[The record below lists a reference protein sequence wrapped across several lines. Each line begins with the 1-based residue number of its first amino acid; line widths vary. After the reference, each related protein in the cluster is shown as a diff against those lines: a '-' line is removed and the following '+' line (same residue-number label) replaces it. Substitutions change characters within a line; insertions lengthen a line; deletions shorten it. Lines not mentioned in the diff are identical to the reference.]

1 MLNYIVWNPDGIII
15 DLGVYQLR
23 WYSVLFGLGFLLG
36 YQFVKARFKKA
47 ELDLKLLD
55 NLAVYLVVGTILGA
69 RLGHCLF
76 YDWEYFSQ
84 HPLEIILPFRFTPTF
99 EFVGFRGLASHGG
112 GVGVIIAI
120 ILYARKYKIN
130 TLWLIDTIALVVPLA
145 GIFIRLGNLMNS
157 EILGSVTDVS
167 WAFVFT
173 DVDALPRHPSQI
185 YEAFCYLLIFVFL
198 LWLNKK
204 EFNKPGFTVGFT
216 FLLIFIARFLI
227 EFVKADQVEFESTM
241 ALNMG
246 QWLSIPYMLAGIAII
261 IWSQKRSKQITAD
274 QTDQ

>member
-23 WYSVLFGLGFLLG
+23 WYSLLFGLGFLLG
-36 YQFVKARFKKA
+36 YQFVKASFKKA
-47 ELDLKLLD
+47 DLNLKLLD
-55 NLAVYLVVGTILGA
+55 NLAVYLVIGTILGA
-69 RLGHCLF
+69 RLGHCFF

-84 HPLEIILPFRFTPTF
+84 HPLEIILPFRFTPSF

-112 GVGVIIAI
+112 GIGVLIAI
-120 ILYARKYKIN
+120 ILYARKYKVN

-167 WAFVFT
+167 WAFIFT
-173 DVDALPRHPSQI
+173 DVDALPRHPAQI
-185 YEAFCYLLIFVFL
+185 YEAFSYLLIFVFL
-198 LWLNKK
+198 LWLKGK
-204 EFNKPGFTVGFT
+204 EFNKPGFIVGFT

-227 EFVKADQVEFESTM
+227 EYVKADQVSFESTM

-261 IWSQKRSKQITAD
+261 IWSQKRSKQNSVN